1 MKNKQ
6 TTLGEFAE
14 YAKNIHKYR
23 NDMSSYQQLVE
34 YIRSLFEVSRDKH
47 YKFILGCIDSVI

>member
-34 YIRSLFEVSRDKH
+34 YIRSLFEVSRDKVTS
-47 YKFILGCIDSVI
+47 LSLVVSTR